1 MEVGM
6 ANTPE
11 TAVSTQDE
19 SSKDILQTQPLD
31 AADTSPEI
39 ELAASNEKYRLIST
53 GDGTDG
59 SSNSK
64 DKGGSSD
71 EDEHDITHDS
81 NTADSTPSQPTKDS
95 TPNNDTQMH
104 SQQQN
109 DLDLSDVATTVAL
122 TTQASIV
129 AFLQLG
135 DKARESTALES
146 TIAQIQAHVQQNRHD
161 IDTSS
166 YGVFDAHDLSSSL
179 DPAVAS
185 SDPSDLLSSEFARII
200 YSDDRIHPLSKTART
215 MTSPIP
221 ANYDSVLP
229 PAHVDYEEDQDVL
242 HFGLTMIMSRSES
255 VDDFQDDT
263 VNLTNETS
271 ICQGG
276 AFITHPLT
284 LLRPTSPTDRSEN
297 QSATNHTMSDRTER
311 VGTNPTADCND
322 ITKTA
327 PSLDLAEK
335 DTSDTHSST
344 RCGTGNNRDVPTF
357 QQPEPLVVID
367 REKSDDTREGKKSV
381 SDQEQRYTNCMASLN
396 ELQAEYNLINST
408 NQNFVGDYK
417 TKLEERLQEV
427 TLKSNE
433 FWNYKRVVSLSAE
446 NSRTGKTLPVYTIDQ
461 LESTERK
468 KENEVVTVRLDN
480 IKLRNKLR
488 RHEQLL
494 RQKEELADGLHLIDF
509 EQLKIE
515 NQTFNEKIEERND
528 ELLKL
533 RKKITN
539 VVQVLTHVKEKLQ
552 FVQCETVDLKQE
564 LISLEDEVAKRRDL
578 LPLEKQDRD
587 DLRNTNINIRQKN
600 GLLGNNNLL
609 YDYGEKVDESKELNH
624 RINSLQ
630 QHYDGLMN
638 ETQRLHQ
645 KMQKLQ
651 FLSSMKNAYAIE

>member
-1 MEVGM
+1 
-6 ANTPE
+6 
-11 TAVSTQDE
+11 
-19 SSKDILQTQPLD
+19 
-31 AADTSPEI
+31 
-39 ELAASNEKYRLIST
+39 
-53 GDGTDG
+53 
-59 SSNSK
+59 
-64 DKGGSSD
+64 
-71 EDEHDITHDS
+71 
-81 NTADSTPSQPTKDS
+81 
-95 TPNNDTQMH
+95 
-104 SQQQN
+104 
-109 DLDLSDVATTVAL
+109 
-122 TTQASIV
+122 
-129 AFLQLG
+129 
-135 DKARESTALES
+135 
-146 TIAQIQAHVQQNRHD
+146 
-161 IDTSS
+161 
-166 YGVFDAHDLSSSL
+166 
-179 DPAVAS
+179 
-185 SDPSDLLSSEFARII
+185 
-200 YSDDRIHPLSKTART
+200 
-215 MTSPIP
+215 
-221 ANYDSVLP
+221 
-229 PAHVDYEEDQDVL
+229 
-242 HFGLTMIMSRSES
+242 
-255 VDDFQDDT
+255 
-263 VNLTNETS
+263 
-271 ICQGG
+271 
-276 AFITHPLT
+276 
-284 LLRPTSPTDRSEN
+284 
-297 QSATNHTMSDRTER
+297 MSDRTER

-322 ITKTA
+322 ITKNA

-335 DTSDTHSST
+335 DMSDTHSST